1 MRQQFSIA
9 RIVLWLF
16 IVSLGIEIGAG
27 LYEIFVLVPLWAN
40 SAPDSVIAFY
50 RHNIATP
57 NMFINAGGRFWMF
70 ASPLLTLL
78 SMAVFLTGRES
89 IPDHRKWR
97 RAAGGLVF
105 LIMCGTFGWFVPN
118 ILTLQSEKVLTMN
131 PETVSSIAFW
141 WSHLN
146 WLRALLAIV
155 AWMFALRALSI
166 PPDEIAD

>member
-1 MRQQFSIA
+1 MTKQFSIA
-9 RIVLWLF
+9 QIILWLF
-16 IVSLGIEIGAG
+16 IISLGIEIGAG
-27 LYEIFVLVPLWAN
+27 LYEIFVIVPLWAN

-57 NMFINAGGRFWMF
+57 NLVINAGGRFWMF

-78 SMAVFLTGRES
+78 SIAVLLSGRLTNPE
-89 IPDHRKWR
+89 HRRWR
-97 RAAGGLVF
+97 MAAGGLVF

-131 PETVSSIAFW
+131 PETVKSIAFW

-146 WLRALLAIV
+146 WLRAFLAIV
-155 AWMFALRALSI
+155 AWLFALRALGI
-166 PPDEIAD
+166 PAGKICN